1 MYQGERER
9 QERVREEGSEREVC
23 VGGPWVHCTLG
34 MRNTCGR
41 DVQVTGGHKRSLD
54 HEER

>member
-9 QERVREEGSEREVC
+9 QERVREEGSEREVG
-23 VGGPWVHCTLG
+23 GGPWVHCTLG

>member
-1 MYQGERER
+1 MRER
-9 QERVREEGSEREVC
+9 WGVSWVRYI
-23 VGGPWVHCTLG
+23 LG

-54 HEER
+54 YEER